1 MRRSLLCTLLIVAG
15 CLGPRADLSTFYVIT
30 ANATTSANSEPLA
43 VTLGVGPLA
52 LPGYL
57 DRSELVTRLNENQ
70 VALSEMERWAEPLL
84 DNVARAVTANLVRV
98 LQPDGHVAY
107 PWYESAGVD
116 YGVAVRFTR
125 FEADS
130 TGSVALDASWRITS
144 GDAQETLYR
153 GSSLI
158 QEDATAVAAEQRV
171 AALSR
176 ALAQLSDEIAAA
188 VRRVHAGARF

>member
-1 MRRSLLCTLLIVAG
+1 MRRSLLCTLLLVAG

-30 ANATTSANSEPLA
+30 ANADPDANGAPLA
-43 VTLGVGPLA
+43 VSLGLGPVV

-84 DNVARAVTANLVRV
+84 DNVSRVLTENLVRV

-107 PWYESAGVD
+107 PWYESADVD

-130 TGSVALDASWRITS
+130 AGSVTLDASWRITS
-144 GDAQETLYR
+144 GNAQETLYR
-153 GSSLI
+153 GDSLI
-158 QEDATAVAAEQRV
+158 QEDATAVAAERRV

-176 ALAQLSDEIAAA
+176 ALAQLSDEIAVA
-188 VRRVHAGARF
+188 VRRVHAGASF